1 MLALKTANILDTIIP
16 ISRFNKGEANKIFS
30 EVKSKGTR
38 IVVKNNVPECVLMS
52 PEEYQTIMDEYEDA
66 VLFAEAIKRDK
77 EKVKPISQKKLLE
90 KYGISEEELDYIEV
104 EIE

>member
-1 MLALKTANILDTIIP
+1 
-16 ISRFNKGEANKIFS
+16 
-30 EVKSKGTR
+30 
-38 IVVKNNVPECVLMS
+38 MS

-66 VLFAEAIKRDK
+66 VLLAEAIKRDK

-90 KYGISEEELDYIEV
+90 KYGISEEELDDIEV

>member
-90 KYGISEEELDYIEV
+90 K
-104 EIE
+104 

>member
-66 VLFAEAIKRDK
+66 VLLAEAIKRDK
-77 EKVKPISQKKLLE
+77 EKVKPISQKTLLE
-90 KYGISEEELDYIEV
+90 KYGISEEELDDIEV

>member
-66 VLFAEAIKRDK
+66 VLLAEAIKRDK
-77 EKVKPISQKKLLE
+77 EKVKPISQKKKKK
-90 KYGISEEELDYIEV
+90 KYGISEEELDDIEV

>member
-1 MLALKTANILDTIIP
+1 MLALKTADLLDTIIP

-52 PEEYQTIMDEYEDA
+52 PEEYQTIMDEYEEA
-66 VLFAEAIKRDK
+66 VLLAEAIKRDE
-77 EKVKPISQKKLLE
+77 EKVKPISQKKMLE
-90 KYGISEEELDYIEV
+90 KYGISEKELDDIEV

>member
-66 VLFAEAIKRDK
+66 VLLAEAIKRDK
-77 EKVKPISQKKLLE
+77 EKVKPISQKKLFE
-90 KYGISEEELDYIEV
+90 KYGISEEELDDIEV